1 MRYIKS
7 SAMAKLLRKLAR
19 GQNKNVNKNT
29 ILVTSKANS
38 ALKAALV
45 SGGLIGLNTIE
56 NELLKRRSLGVSEEK
71 QGRCL

>member
-45 SGGLIGLNTIE
+45 SGGLIGLNAIE
-56 NELLKRRSLGVSEEK
+56 NELLESRSLGVSEEK

>member
-1 MRYIKS
+1 MKYIKS
-7 SAMAKLLRKLAR
+7 SAIKNLLRKFAK

-45 SGGLIGLNTIE
+45 SGGLIG
-56 NELLKRRSLGVSEEK
+56 G
-71 QGRCL
+71 